1 MEKFQVTNPYYIRV
15 PINFSVTNDAL
26 LAHLT
31 KEYSLF
37 GIKDTFRGNK
47 IIWRNI
53 SMLTKLSY
61 SDRIDMQEV
70 T

>member
-1 MEKFQVTNPYYIRV
+1 MEKFRVTNPYYIWV

-26 LAHLT
+26 LARFT

-47 IIWRNI
+47 IIWRNT
-53 SMLTKLSY
+53 SMLAKLSY
-61 SDRIDMQEV
+61 SDRIAMQEV

>member
-1 MEKFQVTNPYYIRV
+1 MEKFQVTNPYYIWV

-26 LAHLT
+26 LAHFT

-61 SDRIDMQEV
+61 SDRIAMQEV